1 MKVFIEK
8 YADKVDNLKRAADE
22 AAPAAKKAKA

>member
-8 YADKVDNLKRAADE
+8 YADKLANKKRAADE
-22 AAPAAKKAKA
+22 AAPAAKAAKI